1 MSSGDPGAGIR
12 KGALRECFR
21 GFAGSGARAPD
32 GTDYRVYHLT
42 VREYLLL
49 GCSGLGV
56 CGLTAYVFYRS
67 WIAFVFLTPLGLMY
81 PFYKKRDLK
90 KERLRQLT
98 LQFKEGIQVLASFLS
113 AGYSLEN
120 GLAMSTREL
129 ETLYGRE
136 GMITEEFGRLTAG
149 VRINRP
155 VEQLLMEFGERSGIQ
170 DVDHFAQVFVA
181 ARRSGGEL
189 VEIIGQTAGI
199 IRDKIQVQEEI
210 HTMTAARMFEQKIMN
225 GIPFA
230 IVLYI
235 DFTSPGFF
243 EIMYSALPGR
253 LVMTACLVMYAGAAV
268 LSKRILEIEV

>member
-21 GFAGSGARAPD
+21 GFAGPGARAPD

-67 WIAFVFLTPLGLMY
+67 W
-81 PFYKKRDLK
+81 
-90 KERLRQLT
+90 
-98 LQFKEGIQVLASFLS
+98 
-113 AGYSLEN
+113 
-120 GLAMSTREL
+120 
-129 ETLYGRE
+129 
-136 GMITEEFGRLTAG
+136 
-149 VRINRP
+149 
-155 VEQLLMEFGERSGIQ
+155 
-170 DVDHFAQVFVA
+170 
-181 ARRSGGEL
+181 
-189 VEIIGQTAGI
+189 
-199 IRDKIQVQEEI
+199 
-210 HTMTAARMFEQKIMN
+210 
-225 GIPFA
+225 IPFA